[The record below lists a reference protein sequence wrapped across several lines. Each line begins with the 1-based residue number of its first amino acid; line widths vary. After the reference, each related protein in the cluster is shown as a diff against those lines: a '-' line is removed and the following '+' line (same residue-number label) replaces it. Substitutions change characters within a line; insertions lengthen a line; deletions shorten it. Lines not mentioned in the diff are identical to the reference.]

1 MAARLEIKGI
11 ETDSFIKVL
20 QDTVINKMDDQQRAL
35 HENII
40 NLFNTL
46 EATKNTIHV
55 KLLKRVM
62 SIDVEAFTG
71 IQIFRLNKQ
80 GKHVNVVNI
89 EYQEDWRDDKPYWHI
104 SFPEYNCWLRIEYSK
119 LEQLDNILSMT
130 KIFTFKWYLN
140 NTEGNIF
147 RRILNWWHDII
158 M

>member
-11 ETDSFIKVL
+11 ETDSLIKVI
-20 QDTVINKMDDQQRAL
+20 QDTIINKMDAQQHFL
-35 HENII
+35 HEGVT

-55 KLLKRVM
+55 KLLKRVEL
-62 SIDVEAFTG
+62 IDIEVFTG
-71 IQIFRLNKQ
+71 IQLFRLNKQ
-80 GKHVNVVNI
+80 GKHINVVNI
-89 EYQEDWRDDKPYWHI
+89 EYWEDDLGDEHYWRI
-104 SFPEYNCWLRIEYSK
+104 SFPEYNCWLRMEYSK

>member
-11 ETDSFIKVL
+11 ETDSLIKVI
-20 QDTVINKMDDQQRAL
+20 QDTVINKMDAQQHFL

-55 KLLKRVM
+55 KLLKRVGL
-62 SIDVEAFTG
+62 IDVEVFTG
-71 IQIFRLNKQ
+71 IQLFRLNKQ
-80 GKHVNVVNI
+80 GKHINVVNI
-89 EYQEDWRDDKPYWHI
+89 EYWEDYDDDKPYWRI
-104 SFPEYNCWLRIEYSK
+104 SFPEYNCWLHIEYSK

-158 M
+158 I

>member
-1 MAARLEIKGI
+1 MAARLKIEGI
-11 ETDSFIKVL
+11 ETDSFIKVI
-20 QDTVINKMDDQQRAL
+20 QDTVISKMDAQQHSL
-35 HENII
+35 HEKII

-55 KLLKRVM
+55 KILKRAGL
-62 SIDVEAFTG
+62 IDTQVLSG
-71 IQIFRLNKQ
+71 IQLFRLNKQ
-80 GKHVNVVNI
+80 GKHINVVNI
-89 EYQEDWRDDKPYWHI
+89 EYWEDYMNDEPYWRI

-119 LEQLDNILSMT
+119 LEQIDNILCMHE
-130 KIFTFKWYLN
+130 IFTFKWYLN